1 MNKTLPHTIEI
12 IAQEKLTFSRIIVKE
27 EVEYL
32 EFVHEIQPTW
42 GPAMHVHYKQDESI
56 TIVSGV
62 MGYQV
67 FGGQPKH
74 AVPGET
80 LLFKAGTPHRFWNAG
95 LDVLYCKGYNSPANN
110 VVYFLSELCKSANEN
125 AGKPGMYDTAYLLNR
140 YKSEFG
146 LLEISPFVKK
156 VVFPI
161 VLFLGNLIGRKKK
174 FADAPPPI

>member
-1 MNKTLPHTIEI
+1 MDIALPHTIEI
-12 IAQEKLTFSRIIVKE
+12 IAREKLAFLGTVIKDGAE
-27 EVEYL
+27 CL

-42 GPAMHVHYKQDESI
+42 GPAMHVHYQQDESI
-56 TIVSGV
+56 TVVSGV
-62 MGYQV
+62 MGYQE

-95 LDVLYCKGYNSPANN
+95 LDMLYCKGYNSPANN
-110 VVYFLSELCKSANEN
+110 VVYFLSAFARSINEHG
-125 AGKPGMYDTAYLLNR
+125 GKPGIYDAAFLLKR

-146 LLEISPFVKK
+146 MLEIPAFVQK
-156 VVFPI
+156 VIFPVI
-161 VLFLGNLIGRKKK
+161 LFWGNLTGKSKK